1 MEDHSFTRPSLSGCF
16 SDSRTESHFL
26 IKMCNQE
33 AMIEYWREK
42 FEKEQ
47 SALKSLQEELSEEQS
62 AYNTLQDE
70 LAEEQTVL
78 QSLSDE
84 LEKEKAI
91 RKQITYELS
100 KEKSVSHRLR
110 LERIIY
116 MCCFSFGAISI
127 LIYDLHSKFR

>member
-1 MEDHSFTRPSLSGCF
+1 MEYSFTRPSLSGCF
-16 SDSRTESHFL
+16 TDSRTENHFL

-33 AMIEYWREK
+33 AMIEYWKEK
-42 FEKEQ
+42 YEKEQ
-47 SALKSLQEELSEEQS
+47 SALKNLQDELAEEQS
-62 AYNTLQDE
+62 ANNTLQDE
-70 LAEEQTVL
+70 LAEEQNVL

-84 LEKEKAI
+84 LEKERTKS
-91 RKQITYELS
+91 KQIAYELS

-127 LIYDLHSKFR
+127 LIYDLHSKLK